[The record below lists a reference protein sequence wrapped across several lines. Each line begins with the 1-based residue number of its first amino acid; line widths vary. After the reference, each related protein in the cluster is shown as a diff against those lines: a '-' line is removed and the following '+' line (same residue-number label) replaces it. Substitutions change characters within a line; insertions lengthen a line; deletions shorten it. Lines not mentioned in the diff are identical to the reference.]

1 MGVHVQKPR
10 LLEELVRRERGA
22 LRRRTTAEPTR
33 DRGRRC
39 ACVHRSPACG
49 TSSRRGFAP
58 DGPAR
63 AAARAAQD
71 GDGLGQDLYRLTLAR
86 GLDDRALDS

>member
-1 MGVHVQKPR
+1 MSVRPQVLQRVVLFGEGV
-10 LLEELVRRERGA
+10 G
-22 LRRRTTAEPTR
+22 LRA
-33 DRGRRC
+33 
-39 ACVHRSPACG
+39 
-49 TSSRRGFAP
+49 